1 MPGAIRSNRE
11 PVLTFAPGP
20 GVGEARVLVPAT
32 VEKDS
37 VAYVRALVAHPM
49 DTGFFRDAEGHPIPA
64 YFIHNVTVTYGGEP
78 AAHFTWTTGMS
89 RDPFVTFALKATRE
103 APVTVVWTDNHGAV
117 YTQSAAL
124 KFATS

>member
-1 MPGAIRSNRE
+1 MADAVHTRPD
-11 PVLTFAPGP
+11 PVLTFTPAS

-37 VAYVRALVAHPM
+37 AAYVRALITHPM
-49 DTGFFRDAEGHPIPA
+49 DTGFFRDADGHPIPP
-64 YFIHNVTVTYGGEP
+64 YFIQQVTVTYGGEP
-78 AAHFTWTTGMS
+78 AAHFTWTSGIS

-103 APVTVVWTDNHGAV
+103 APVTVVWKDNRGAV

-124 KFATS
+124 KFATP